1 MREKPT
7 LVRLLLTAVH
17 IDYWNET
24 RHAMPSILHMI
35 ADASTY
41 LTWGWLSVSV
51 PNLIV
56 ILLMI
61 LVFILA
67 IVVPF
72 PHDGNDTDDSG
83 SKK

>member
-1 MREKPT
+1 
-7 LVRLLLTAVH
+7 
-17 IDYWNET
+17 
-24 RHAMPSILHMI
+24 MPSILHMI

-67 IVVPF
+67 IVIPF
-72 PHDGNDTDDSG
+72 PHDGNDTDDQG
-83 SKK
+83 STK